1 MPIIRWLILCSIFVS
16 VALGLQ
22 AQKTVTDTRS
32 ANDSVADPMQQILVE
47 YEWLRLRDS
56 LRAAILE
63 KELQDAKQVSQSDMV
78 ALQEELARIRKTD
91 SIRLQQQKEAVW
103 ELQKKTT
110 GVPVMLYNDTL
121 FHIYAPLGP
130 FTGKHR
136 ARDAQEKIEKLYKAT
151 SFYPDSV
158 KIVLQ
163 QGLYNISYGDM
174 IITSVSLTD
183 AIWVDKEQDSLA
195 SAYAHLIRDRI
206 SVYRE
211 ANNFQHTMA
220 RVGYA
225 ALVIAILWFLLWIF
239 QLLFKRIRLWI
250 FRKRKKLPGV
260 KLRNY
265 QLLSPQYMLEGII
278 QILKIIK
285 TLLIVLA
292 VYLGLS
298 VIFSIF
304 PYTHNWASILLG
316 WVWNPLKEAL
326 IAIVEYLPNLFTIL
340 VILFIARLVNR
351 IFRFLSKEV
360 EEGVLFLK
368 GFHKEWA
375 QPTYNIIRFF
385 LYAFTFVLIFPYL
398 PGSDSMAFKGVS
410 VFLGIVFSLGS
421 SSAVSNTIAGI
432 VITYMRPF
440 QNGDWIRVNDIT
452 GFVIEKSALVTR
464 VRTIHNE
471 DVTIPNAA
479 ILSGHTINYSSSGR
493 ELGLAITIQVSL
505 SYDTPWEV
513 VHDILYKAAEAT
525 KDVNTMQSPFIF
537 QKELN
542 DFYVTYELNA
552 YTNRPERMY
561 HIRSELLQHVLTLC
575 KEAGVQLT
583 SPHAI
588 KIMEKFPNF
597 KQ

>member
-1 MPIIRWLILCSIFVS
+1 LPI
-16 VALGLQ
+16 
-22 AQKTVTDTRS
+22 
-32 ANDSVADPMQQILVE
+32 
-47 YEWLRLRDS
+47 
-56 LRAAILE
+56 
-63 KELQDAKQVSQSDMV
+63 
-78 ALQEELARIRKTD
+78 
-91 SIRLQQQKEAVW
+91 
-103 ELQKKTT
+103 
-110 GVPVMLYNDTL
+110 
-121 FHIYAPLGP
+121 
-130 FTGKHR
+130 
-136 ARDAQEKIEKLYKAT
+136 
-151 SFYPDSV
+151 
-158 KIVLQ
+158 
-163 QGLYNISYGDM
+163 
-174 IITSVSLTD
+174 
-183 AIWVDKEQDSLA
+183 
-195 SAYAHLIRDRI
+195 
-206 SVYRE
+206 
-211 ANNFQHTMA
+211 
-220 RVGYA
+220 
-225 ALVIAILWFLLWIF
+225 
-239 QLLFKRIRLWI
+239 WI

-368 GFHKEWA
+368 GFYKEWA

-525 KDVNTMQSPFIF
+525 KDVNTM
-537 QKELN
+537 
-542 DFYVTYELNA
+542 
-552 YTNRPERMY
+552 
-561 HIRSELLQHVLTLC
+561 
-575 KEAGVQLT
+575 
-583 SPHAI
+583 
-588 KIMEKFPNF
+588 
-597 KQ
+597 